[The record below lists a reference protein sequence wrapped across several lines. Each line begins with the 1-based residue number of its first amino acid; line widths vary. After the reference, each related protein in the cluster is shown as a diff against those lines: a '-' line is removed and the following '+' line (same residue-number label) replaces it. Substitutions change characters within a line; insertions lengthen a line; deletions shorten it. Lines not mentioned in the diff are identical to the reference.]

1 MRLSKGFPLLPVD
14 RTSSELCSVSS
25 TDDGYNVFR
34 IVETD
39 YTDYIIF
46 HLVNFNEKD
55 SFQLI
60 ELYGRVFSL

>member
-1 MRLSKGFPLLPVD
+1 MD
-14 RTSSELCSVSS
+14 QTSSELFSVSS

-46 HLVNFNEKD
+46 HLVNFKEKD
-55 SFQLI
+55 SFQMM
-60 ELYGRVFSL
+60 ELSGRVFSL

>member
-1 MRLSKGFPLLPVD
+1 MLPVD

>member
-1 MRLSKGFPLLPVD
+1 MLPVD
-14 RTSSELCSVSS
+14 QTSSELFSVSS

-46 HLVNFNEKD
+46 HLVNFKED
-55 SFQLI
+55 SFQMM
-60 ELYGRVFSL
+60 ELSGRVFSL